1 MLPVTATAMSP
12 ASTRLHEIVFV
23 PCDVSITA
31 VFSASVMGLP
41 PIVNPP
47 AENAIDWT
55 VRPSRSFV
63 AAGRLDAGNEI
74 AADASP
80 TGEPPI
86 QFEAFEKRSS
96 PAPVQ
101 TCVAACA
108 AKETNRQRTSSEN
121 SGRRTMALESITSR
135 TSIGREHPLY
145 RRWPE
150 NWTVFEPP
158 YLRLWLDQKRWVEA
172 GNLGAEPCAL
182 AGSSGGVSN
191 RRARS

>member
-1 MLPVTATAMSP
+1 MLPFTATAMSP

-23 PCDVSITA
+23 PSDVSITVA
-31 VFSASVMGLP
+31 FAIRVIGLP
-41 PIVNPP
+41 LMVNPP

-55 VRPSRSFV
+55 VSPFRSFV

-80 TGEPPI
+80 AGEPPI
-86 QFEAFEKRSS
+86 QFEPFEKRSS

-121 SGRRTMALESITSR
+121 SGGRTMALESITTR
-135 TSIGREHPLY
+135 TSIRREHPL
-145 RRWPE
+145 
-150 NWTVFEPP
+150 
-158 YLRLWLDQKRWVEA
+158 A
-172 GNLGAEPCAL
+172 G
-182 AGSSGGVSN
+182 
-191 RRARS
+191 R

>member
-1 MLPVTATAMSP
+1 MSP

-23 PCDVSITA
+23 PCDVSITVA
-31 VFSASVMGLP
+31 FSASVMGLP
-41 PIVNPP
+41 LIVNPP

-55 VRPSRSFV
+55 VRPFRSFV

-80 TGEPPI
+80 AGEPPI
-86 QFEAFEKRSS
+86 QFEPFEKRSS

-121 SGRRTMALESITSR
+121 SGRRTMALESIR
-135 TSIGREHPLY
+135 AE
-145 RRWPE
+145 RRF
-150 NWTVFEPP
+150 VVGI
-158 YLRLWLDQKRWVEA
+158 RWLDQKSWWWR
-172 GNLGAEPCAL
+172 LGQPTLSAVPTGWE
-182 AGSSGGVSN
+182 N
-191 RRARS
+191 